1 MRHRFAL
8 LCAAV
13 ALAAGSLVAI
23 IQPATAATNTIVSLT
38 FDDGQASHID
48 TLPMLQSRGMRGTY
62 YINSGW
68 VGDSDY
74 YMTWPQIHQL
84 ADAGNEIASHSVHH
98 TVLTRVSQT
107 TAMHEVCDDRANIV
121 AQGFP
126 APVSFAYPEA
136 EYNSTAE
143 QIVRNCGFTS
153 ARGVGGV
160 SEDGCD
166 QCPYAESVPPV
177 DPMAL
182 QTPQSPDENTTVA
195 QLQSY
200 VTAAETHGGG
210 WVVLTF
216 HGVCS
221 DRCTDELSF
230 STAKF
235 TAFLDWLKAREA
247 NGTVVQTV
255 GDVMGGVP
263 VTPPPPGPPT
273 TSIACGG
280 TTCSTGWYRSSS
292 VDVALSTFDPDGS
305 AVASTRYTTDGTD
318 PVSSATAVAYTGPF
332 AVSGPSTT
340 VQYYSTDVDGHAE
353 PVKSALIQIDAVA
366 PTVALTSPL
375 ADSSYRRGTSIP
387 LAATADDAG
396 GSGIARVVFRDGSS
410 TLRTDTSAPY
420 SWSWATSSNARTGPH
435 VLTAVATDV
444 AGNTVTSASVT
455 INITR
460 R

>member
-8 LCAAV
+8 FCAAL
-13 ALAAGSLVAI
+13 ALAAGSLVAL
-23 IQPATAATNTIVSLT
+23 IQPATADTGTVVSLT
-38 FDDGQASHID
+38 FDDGQASQIS

-74 YMTWPQIHQL
+74 YMTWPEIHAL
-84 ADAGNEIASHSVHH
+84 ADAGNEIGSHTVHH
-98 TVLTRVSQT
+98 TKLTGVSQA
-107 TAMHEVCDDRANIV
+107 TATREVCDDRANIV

-136 EYNSTAE
+136 EYNNTAK
-143 QIVRNCGFTS
+143 QVVQSCGFSS

-166 QCPYAESVPPV
+166 DCPYAETVPPA

-182 QTPQSPDENTTVA
+182 QTPQSPDQNTTLA

-200 VTAAETHGGG
+200 VTAAESHGGG

-216 HGVCS
+216 HGVCN
-221 DRCTDELSF
+221 DGCADELSF
-230 STAKF
+230 GTAKF
-235 TAFLDWLKAREA
+235 TALLDWLKAREA
-247 NGTVVQTV
+247 QGTVVRTV
-255 GDVMGGVP
+255 GEVMGGG
-263 VTPPPPGPPT
+263 TGAPPPAGPPI

-280 TTCSTGWYRSSS
+280 TTCSAGWYPSTS
-292 VDVALSTFDPDGS
+292 VEVALSTFDPDNS
-305 AVASTRYTTDGTD
+305 AVASTRYTIDGSD
-318 PVSSATAVAYTGPF
+318 PVSSPTASSYTGPF
-332 AVSGPSTT
+332 AVTETQT

-353 PVKSALIQIDAVA
+353 PVKSQAIRLDAVP
-366 PTVALTSPL
+366 PTVELTSPV
-375 ADSSYRRGTSIP
+375 ADSTYRRGTSIA
-387 LAATADDAG
+387 LSATAADTG

-420 SWSWATSSNARTGPH
+420 SWSWSTTRTGTH
-435 VLTAVATDV
+435 VLTAVATDA
-444 AGNTVTSASVT
+444 AGNTVTSAAVT
-455 INITR
+455 VNITR

>member
-1 MRHRFAL
+1 MRHRFAV

-23 IQPATAATNTIVSLT
+23 LQPATAATNTIVSLT
-38 FDDGQASHID
+38 FDDGQASQIS

-74 YMTWPQIHQL
+74 YMTWPEIHSL
-84 ADAGNEIASHSVHH
+84 ADAGNEIGSHTVHH
-98 TVLTRVSQT
+98 TVLTNVS
-107 TAMHEVCDDRANIV
+107 TATATREVCDDRTNIV

-136 EYNSTAE
+136 EYNNAAKQVVQS
-143 QIVRNCGFTS
+143 CGMSS

-166 QCPYAESVPPV
+166 DCPYAESVPPV

-182 QTPQSPDENTTVA
+182 QTPQAADQNTTVA

-200 VTAAETHGGG
+200 VTAAESHGGG

-221 DRCTDELSF
+221 NGCADELSF
-230 STAKF
+230 DPARF
-235 TAFLDWLKAREA
+235 TTFLDWLKAREG
-247 NGTVVQTV
+247 NGTVVRTV
-255 GDVMGGVP
+255 GDVMGASSG
-263 VTPPPPGPPT
+263 PPPAGPPI

-280 TTCSTGWYRSSS
+280 TTCSTGWYRSTP
-292 VDVALSTFDPDGS
+292 VDVALSTFDPDNS
-305 AVASTRYTTDGTD
+305 AVASTRYTTDGSD
-318 PVSSATAVAYTGPF
+318 PTSSATAADYTGPF
-332 AVSGPSTT
+332 TVDASTT
-340 VQYYSTDVDGHAE
+340 VQYYSTDVDGNAE
-353 PVKSALIQIDAVA
+353 PVKSQSVRIDAVA
-366 PTVALTSPL
+366 PTVELTSPV

-387 LAATADDAG
+387 LSATAADTD

-420 SWSWATSSNARTGPH
+420 SWNWSTSNNTRTGAH
-435 VLTAVATDV
+435 TLTAVATDA
-444 AGNTVTSASVT
+444 AGNTLTSASVT